1 MPGEF
6 QTGVYTIDS
15 FRPRWL
21 SGNESS
27 YECRRL
33 KKMQVQSLGWEDPL
47 EEKMA
52 THSSVLAWKIPWTE
66 EPDRLP
72 MGLQWVKH
80 NWAYMHR
87 TSSSQTSDSNWK
99 HIIFSSGS
107 LTCWLQILEFVSLCN
122 CIISCLIINSFLY
135 IRVHIGSVSLEKSE
149 SEP

>member
-1 MPGEF
+1 MLLMPGDF

-27 YECRRL
+27 YKCRRL

-72 MGLQWVKH
+72 MGLQ
-80 NWAYMHR
+80 
-87 TSSSQTSDSNWK
+87 
-99 HIIFSSGS
+99 
-107 LTCWLQILEFVSLCN
+107 
-122 CIISCLIINSFLY
+122 
-135 IRVHIGSVSLEKSE
+135 
-149 SEP
+149 